1 MATAGELR
9 ARVRQALAEQRRVV
23 ARLLRQRAQLQG
35 SLLVRHMECGKP
47 GCACHTGRKHGP
59 YFVLSNRSGGRGAY
73 AYLDA
78 PRASRARAL
87 VRRYRAFRPG
97 PPRPARG
104 HVAHGVRPRRDELR
118 PARDRAPGP
127 RGARPRAPRRDRVPR
142 ARPRTRLALTRA
154 APAPDAEKT
163 RAAPGKSC

>member
-78 PRASRARAL
+78 ARASRARAL
-87 VRRYRAFRPG
+87 VRRYREFRRGLQRLQKVNVELVALLRRYQQAQLKSTGRRLGVPVS
-97 PPRPARG
+97 AR
-104 HVAHGVRPRRDELR
+104 A
-118 PARDRAPGP
+118 
-127 RGARPRAPRRDRVPR
+127 
-142 ARPRTRLALTRA
+142 
-154 APAPDAEKT
+154 
-163 RAAPGKSC
+163 